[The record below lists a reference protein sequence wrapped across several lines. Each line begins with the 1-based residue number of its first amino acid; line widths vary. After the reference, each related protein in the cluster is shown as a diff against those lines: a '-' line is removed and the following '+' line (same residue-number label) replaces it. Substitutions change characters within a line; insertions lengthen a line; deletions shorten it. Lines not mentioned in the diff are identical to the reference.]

1 MFIPFGLIVYSL
13 QPNRLIPL
21 RYLTIFAFLAV
32 GLIAGCAG
40 KNGVKIDKNRLTSWF
55 HSAVKTNPQENEV
68 DLSEKAMSFFV
79 RGRYLSAQDVFQKV
93 KDRYPFSPYASLAEL
108 RLADCKFYLNRYEE
122 AILLY
127 QEFEKL
133 HPTNGALAYVI
144 FQEGSCY
151 YRLMAIPDRDQTYT
165 HKLIETYRRL
175 LKRYPNSPF
184 SYEAYRRIAEARE
197 RLAQHEI
204 VVARWY
210 LHTMQWP
217 QAKNRLETVLELYP
231 DTSASSK
238 AKRLLRKIPQEKETE
253 TWWRRLIPII

>member
-1 MFIPFGLIVYSL
+1 MFIPLGLIVYSL
-13 QPNRLIPL
+13 QPKRLTPL
-21 RYLTIFAFLAV
+21 RYLTIFGLLSI

-40 KNGVKIDKNRLTSWF
+40 KNGIKIDKNRLTSWF
-55 HSAVKTNPQENEV
+55 HSAVQAEAPENEIN
-68 DLSEKAMSFFV
+68 LSEKAMRFFI
-79 RGRYLSAQDVFQKV
+79 RGRYLSAQDIFQKV
-93 KDRYPFSPYASLAEL
+93 KDRYPFSPYATLAEL

-122 AILLY
+122 AVILY

-133 HPTNGALAYVI
+133 HPTNEALLYVI

-165 HKLIETYRRL
+165 HKLIQTYRRL
-175 LKRYPNSPF
+175 LKKYPKSPY
-184 SYEAYRRIAEARE
+184 SYEVHRRIAEARE

-210 LHTMQWP
+210 LHTGQWP

-231 DTSASSK
+231 DTLASSK
-238 AKRLLRKIPQEKETE
+238 AKRLLRKIPREKRSE